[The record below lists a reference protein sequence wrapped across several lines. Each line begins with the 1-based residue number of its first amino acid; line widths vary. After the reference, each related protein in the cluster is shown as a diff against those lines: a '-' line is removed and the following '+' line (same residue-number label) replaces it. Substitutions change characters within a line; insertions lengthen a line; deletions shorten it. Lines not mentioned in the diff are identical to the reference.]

1 MKDIKQPTLNAQ
13 VANAIGTAPLSGP
26 VLLDMVQQ
34 IVTQASLLG
43 ANSNSVSFDFTADPA
58 QLRAGDWVAT
68 LNIHVSKFPGHIVME
83 QADLSE

>member
-1 MKDIKQPTLNAQ
+1 MSDLKQPTLNAQ

-43 ANSNSVSFDFTADPA
+43 ASSNSVSFDFMSDPA
-58 QLRAGDWVAT
+58 QLKAGDWVAT
-68 LNIHVSKFPGHIVME
+68 LNIHVTKFPGHIVME
-83 QADLSE
+83 QGDLAE